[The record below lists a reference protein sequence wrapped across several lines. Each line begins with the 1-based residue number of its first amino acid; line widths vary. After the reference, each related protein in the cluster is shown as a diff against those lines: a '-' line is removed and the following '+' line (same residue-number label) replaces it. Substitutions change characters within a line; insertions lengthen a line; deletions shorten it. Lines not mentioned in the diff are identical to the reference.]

1 LDIYINKNV
10 RMTRIVK
17 NFDAFS
23 NDDQIHE
30 DFDVMGL
37 LGKTIGYLGDG
48 FIDTI
53 KQKFTARLLEKLGI
67 EEESIASEFVQQV
80 VSSIDMKEWPGI
92 LSGDNNNMKFF
103 IPKIAE
109 SVQFTLERK
118 GFDGIA
124 RGIGLKPSSIIL
136 RTLVNTIQ
144 DKATGK
150 ERIEKFLFELF
161 GEDNIGGD
169 IISSLN
175 GKDKAQFSDALTKA
189 AGNKSA
195 SSDTGGD
202 GGSFISNIMG
212 GLLGGNNAAAIVK

>member
-1 LDIYINKNV
+1 
-10 RMTRIVK
+10 MTRIVK

-23 NDDQIHE
+23 NNNQIHE
-30 DFDVMGL
+30 DFDIMGL

-53 KQKFTARLLEKLGI
+53 KQKFTAILLEKLGI

-92 LSGDNNNMKFF
+92 LSGDNNNMNFF

-109 SVQFTLERK
+109 SIQFTLERK

-124 RGIGLKPSSIIL
+124 KEIGLKPSSIIL

-161 GEDNIGGD
+161 GENNISGD

-175 GKDKAQFSDALTKA
+175 SKDKTQFSNALTKA
-189 AGNKSA
+189 SGNKSR
-195 SSDTGGD
+195 SDDTKGD
-202 GGSFISNIMG
+202 GESFISNIMG
-212 GLLGGNNAAAIVK
+212 GLLGGNNTAAIVK

>member
-1 LDIYINKNV
+1 
-10 RMTRIVK
+10 MTRIVK

-23 NDDQIHE
+23 NDNEIHE

-53 KQKFTARLLEKLGI
+53 KQKFTAVILERLGI
-67 EEESIASEFVQQV
+67 EEESLASEFVQQV
-80 VSSIDMKEWPGI
+80 VSSIDIKEWPGI
-92 LSGDNNNMKFF
+92 LSGDNRNMKFF

-109 SVQFTLERK
+109 AVQFTLERK

-124 RGIGLKPSSIIL
+124 RGIGLKPTSIIY
-136 RTLVNTIQ
+136 RTLVNTMQ

-150 ERIEKFLFELF
+150 ARIEKFLFELL

-175 GKDKAQFSDALTKA
+175 NKDKEQFSDALTKA
-189 AGNKSA
+189 AGNKA
-195 SSDTGGD
+195 KSSDTKGD
-202 GGSFISNIMG
+202 GDGSFISNIMG
-212 GLLGGNNAAAIVK
+212 GLLGGNNTAATVK

>member
-1 LDIYINKNV
+1 
-10 RMTRIVK
+10 MTRIVK

-48 FIDTI
+48 FMDTI
-53 KQKFTARLLEKLGI
+53 KQKFTAMALEKLGI
-67 EEESIASEFVQQV
+67 EEESLASEFVQQV
-80 VSSIDMKEWPGI
+80 VSSIDIKEWPSV

-109 SVQFTLERK
+109 AIQFTLERK

-124 RGIGLKPSSIIL
+124 RGIGLKPTSVIY

-144 DKATGK
+144 DKATGR

-175 GKDKAQFSDALTKA
+175 AKDKAQFSGALTKA
-189 AGNKSA
+189 AGKKA
-195 SSDTGGD
+195 TSDGAKED

>member
-1 LDIYINKNV
+1 
-10 RMTRIVK
+10 MTRIVK

-23 NDDQIHE
+23 SNEDQIHE
-30 DFDVMGL
+30 DFDIMGL

-48 FIDTI
+48 FIDTV
-53 KQKFTARLLEKLGI
+53 KQKFTAMLLEKLGI
-67 EEESIASEFVQQV
+67 EEETIASEFVQQV

-109 SVQFTLERK
+109 AIQFTLERK

-124 RGIGLKPSSIIL
+124 KGIGLKPTSIIL

-144 DKATGK
+144 DKATGR

-161 GEDNIGGD
+161 GDDNIGGD

-175 GKDKAQFSDALTKA
+175 SKDKAHFSNALTKA
-189 AGNKSA
+189 AGDKAVS
-195 SSDTGGD
+195 GD
-202 GGSFISNIMG
+202 KKGDSGSFISNIMG
-212 GLLGGNNAAAIVK
+212 GLLGGNNTAAIVK

>member
-1 LDIYINKNV
+1 
-10 RMTRIVK
+10 MTRIVK

-48 FIDTI
+48 FMDTI
-53 KQKFTARLLEKLGI
+53 KQKFTAMALEKLGI
-67 EEESIASEFVQQV
+67 EEESLASEFVQQV
-80 VSSIDMKEWPGI
+80 VSSIDIKEWPSV

-109 SVQFTLERK
+109 AIQFTLERK

-124 RGIGLKPSSIIL
+124 RGIGLKPTSVIY

-144 DKATGK
+144 DKATGR